1 MYRAGQVD
9 MSQSRKAV
17 SPCTHAALL
26 QKLYRKVREDLKRST
41 SQQIVSF
48 LLRI

>member
-26 QKLYRKVREDLKRST
+26 QKLTGKLEKT
-41 SQQIVSF
+41 
-48 LLRI
+48 